1 MLTCTPADAMPQASR
16 VRHSFGCTDLC
27 CQPAAACSVSRSLEA
42 PGALVRSPAAASHL
56 RASGPPRFG
65 WRTPEKAHAN
75 LARSLPLAPERRDA
89 AFVPPPPA
97 PSVSVVDAACMLLER
112 VVGDCCDESARPEHV
127 FAPIFHSVSEPGISG
142 GEYLR
147 GHLLRLGL
155 TKKEHLAEAVVLHA
169 FLLIDRLLHVQADA
183 GTRPARPAPSAAARL
198 EWRATLACSPPSR
211 QPTISPASVALR
223 AARFPPPLCRAPC
236 AHGRVRARRAGFH
249 LCTRNVH
256 RVLLAT
262 TLVSAKLVSAT
273 AALCHAH
280 LRSRLPPPPAATAS
294 PAARAARASQARI
307 HALSVKTTHSPPLRR
322 PIAPSVAA
330 RRRVLQQPILGLGRR
345 RLVASPQPLRGRG
358 HVAAQLQLARR
369 RVEPRGRTPALARHR
384 VSVRAAV
391 ATGARRARQAGSFPR
406 SQSGG
411 AGGAYT
417 RAASTRGRRGRAR
430 SVREVLPSLDV
441 VASRI
446 TTSGASAMAAT
457 TSVSPC

>member
-97 PSVSVVDAACMLLER
+97 PSVSVVDAACLLLER

-183 GTRPARPAPSAAARL
+183 G
-198 EWRATLACSPPSR
+198 
-211 QPTISPASVALR
+211 
-223 AARFPPPLCRAPC
+223 
-236 AHGRVRARRAGFH
+236 FH

-262 TLVSAKLVSAT
+262 TLVSAKLLDDECYNNQYWASVGGVSLHHLNHLEVEVMSLLNFSLLVDASSLEAARQRLLAT
-273 AALCHAH
+273 A
-280 LRSRLPPPPAATAS
+280 
-294 PAARAARASQARI
+294 
-307 HALSVKTTHSPPLRR
+307 
-322 PIAPSVAA
+322 
-330 RRRVLQQPILGLGRR
+330 
-345 RLVASPQPLRGRG
+345 
-358 HVAAQLQLARR
+358 
-369 RVEPRGRTPALARHR
+369 
-384 VSVRAAV
+384 
-391 ATGARRARQAGSFPR
+391 
-406 SQSGG
+406 
-411 AGGAYT
+411 
-417 RAASTRGRRGRAR
+417 
-430 SVREVLPSLDV
+430 
-441 VASRI
+441 
-446 TTSGASAMAAT
+446 
-457 TSVSPC
+457 